1 MRDDHYSSE
10 VGNRH
15 FALEQGGIAPNT
27 SVAKTT
33 ASKHLMGERQEAHG
47 QLEKGKK
54 KRCRLWQSWQ
64 DTQRNFF
71 SSSSMEWKIKA
82 SILEKKMEIIYW
94 KKTA

>member
-47 QLEKGKK
+47 QLEKEKK
-54 KRCRLWQSWQ
+54 K
-64 DTQRNFF
+64 
-71 SSSSMEWKIKA
+71 
-82 SILEKKMEIIYW
+82 KMQTVAELARY
-94 KKTA
+94 TTEFL